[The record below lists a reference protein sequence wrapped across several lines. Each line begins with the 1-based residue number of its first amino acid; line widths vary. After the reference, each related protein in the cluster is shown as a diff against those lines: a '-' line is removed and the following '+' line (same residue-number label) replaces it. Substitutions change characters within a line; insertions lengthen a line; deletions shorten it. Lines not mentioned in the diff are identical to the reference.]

1 MIKRLFISIPVFAIC
16 SIAIAQES
24 NIITENFSV
33 VKISPEQK
41 STLSTNNDVNGQS
54 LSENDGE
61 DSNVIGNLGKFKV
74 VQGEKAEDDLA
85 FVISEDG
92 YNHIIKDSIT
102 IKCKKGVQCVPSELN
117 PKHVFGD
124 IYEIKV
130 ASYNDWKQAIDTLKS
145 LDTVKKVSAT
155 INYGIE
161 PKLQ

>member
-16 SIAIAQES
+16 TIATAQEN

-33 VKISPEQK
+33 VKH
-41 STLSTNNDVNGQS
+41 STNQNLNLTSSNQTS
-54 LSENDGE
+54 SENVVVDN
-61 DSNVIGNLGKFKV
+61 NVIGDLGEYQV

-92 YNHIIKDSIT
+92 YNHIIKNTIT
-102 IKCKKGVQCVPSELN
+102 IKCKKAIQCVPAELN
-117 PKHVFGD
+117 PNHVFGD

-130 ASYNDWKQAIDTLKS
+130 ASYNNWKQAMDTLKN

-155 INYGIE
+155 INYGVK
-161 PKLQ
+161 PTLQ